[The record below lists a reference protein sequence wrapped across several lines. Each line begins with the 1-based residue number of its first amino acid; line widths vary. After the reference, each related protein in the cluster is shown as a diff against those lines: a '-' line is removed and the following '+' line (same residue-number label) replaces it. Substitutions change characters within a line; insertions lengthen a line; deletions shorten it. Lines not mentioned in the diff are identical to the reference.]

1 MALLREASAERV
13 DSVAGQ
19 WLTAIDDTAPAVRLV
34 SALGALQSLV
44 LEADEP
50 LSAQGFSVVKVFKD
64 YDTHAQP
71 SEDISSRFNPIV
83 SQGNRLELRLR
94 SDAVLEANALYQ
106 VTLTGVRDVAN
117 NPARDN
123 GVTLAGTYSGSYQA
137 EDRLAPRQD
146 SLQVLLQGQPLT
158 AATQL
163 KLGSRYALSV
173 SAVDNVQASD
183 KLGFSYR
190 VSADGGQTWKTDWIA
205 IQKGQFNLDIQ
216 GDYQGFALLLRA
228 SDGRNTSERRFDA
241 QVSAPDLTLGQF
253 STLPTPVE
261 ELSLIHI

>member
-1 MALLREASAERV
+1 LSFSLQMDQAGLYSVQVRYGQQRAVLPTALSVVTPLAIESVISAHAQGQMVSDAGGTPVTIQVQGLSEGLSLHWFPAGQGILPSASNKVAFTLNDSSISFVTPRSQPGWQYQVALLREASAERV

-137 EDRLAPRQD
+137 
-146 SLQVLLQGQPLT
+146 
-158 AATQL
+158 
-163 KLGSRYALSV
+163 
-173 SAVDNVQASD
+173 
-183 KLGFSYR
+183 
-190 VSADGGQTWKTDWIA
+190 
-205 IQKGQFNLDIQ
+205 
-216 GDYQGFALLLRA
+216 
-228 SDGRNTSERRFDA
+228 
-241 QVSAPDLTLGQF
+241 
-253 STLPTPVE
+253 
-261 ELSLIHI
+261 